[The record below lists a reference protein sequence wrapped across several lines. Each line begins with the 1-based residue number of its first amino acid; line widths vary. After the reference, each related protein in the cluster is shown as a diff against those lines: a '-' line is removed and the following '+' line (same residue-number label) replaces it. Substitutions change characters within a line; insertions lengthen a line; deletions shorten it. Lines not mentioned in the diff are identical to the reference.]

1 VGQAYPRFQTPVFEG
16 AMSYIVFSPYWNVPW
31 SITRRELMPQI
42 EADPNYL
49 TDNHFEIV
57 ASYLPDEAVLP
68 ATPDNLAKLT
78 SGELFLRQRPGADNA
93 LGEAKFMFPNDH
105 AVYLHGT
112 PAKGLFYKDERAFSH
127 GCIRL
132 ADPPQLAQHVLATES
147 GWDRERIEAVIAAGR
162 RSVVRLS
169 RPLSV
174 YVLYGT
180 ALADEDG
187 SVRFMR
193 DIYGHDAR
201 MARLLGMTDP
211 TGKPSI

>member
-1 VGQAYPRFQTPVFEG
+1 MSCQPLEVTPPVSVGR
-16 AMSYIVFSPYWNVPW
+16 
-31 SITRRELMPQI
+31 
-42 EADPNYL
+42 
-49 TDNHFEIV
+49 
-57 ASYLPDEAVLP
+57 
-68 ATPDNLAKLT
+68 
-78 SGELFLRQRPGADNA
+78 GE
-93 LGEAKFMFPNDH
+93 
-105 AVYLHGT
+105 
-112 PAKGLFYKDERAFSH
+112 
-127 GCIRL
+127 L